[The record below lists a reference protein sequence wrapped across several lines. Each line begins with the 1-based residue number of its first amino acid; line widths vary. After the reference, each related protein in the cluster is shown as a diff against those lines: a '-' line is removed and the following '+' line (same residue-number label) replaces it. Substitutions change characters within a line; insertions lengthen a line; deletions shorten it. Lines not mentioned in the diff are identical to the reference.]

1 VVYKRSLRLDYI
13 LSMQNDEP
21 PERRD
26 KARPVK
32 VYLTPTERGEL
43 EKKAFTTGLPL
54 AVFLRNVGLGTPV
67 TSVLD
72 LEAVLSLLKVNA
84 DQGRLGGLLKLCLSG
99 PAPAAPPGELR
110 RLLHE
115 IESAQKV
122 LRGIIDRL

>member
-1 VVYKRSLRLDYI
+1 
-13 LSMQNDEP
+13 MQKKQL

-32 VYLTPTERGEL
+32 VYLTPSERAEL
-43 EKKAFTTGLPL
+43 EKKAFATGLPL

-72 LEAVLSLLKVNA
+72 LEAVLGLLKVNA

-115 IESAQKV
+115 IENTQKI
-122 LRGIIDRL
+122 LRGMIDRV